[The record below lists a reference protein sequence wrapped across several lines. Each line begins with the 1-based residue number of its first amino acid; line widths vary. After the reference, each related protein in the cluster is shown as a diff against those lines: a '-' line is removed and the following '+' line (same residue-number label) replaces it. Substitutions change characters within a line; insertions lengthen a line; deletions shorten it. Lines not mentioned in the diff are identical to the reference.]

1 MSFLPSKKFPMYNT
15 LLQCCIS
22 FFQRYGKFLLLCL
35 VGFLTF
41 FCSYMR
47 IPVLPLFAVS
57 LGAGPAQVGLING
70 VFMLTTGVLSIPG
83 GLLAD
88 RFGRRQL
95 AVGGILAAA
104 VSSLLVAHCST
115 PSQVAA
121 VYVLFGI
128 ALAAFV
134 PSMLSQVADALP
146 PERLG
151 QAYGWYTT
159 AVYAA
164 ITLGPASGGLF
175 GKAVG
180 LRQVF
185 FLSGGMLLCVALF
198 AGCILPQSEL
208 KARPSPRA
216 VLGESFRLLG
226 NRCLLAG
233 LVASLGS
240 AFGFGIFVSFLPLH
254 AAAYGL
260 DPAQVGFVFAAQAL
274 TNVFGRVPVGM
285 ALDRIPLP
293 RIIAAGLFCFAF
305 GLSAIGTADSVVSLS
320 AWTVMLG
327 GGMALTYT
335 GVGALVAKAVP
346 PVQRGLAMGMYN
358 SSVYLGMMA
367 GSTSLGPFVATYGYG
382 RGFVIGGVL
391 ALVTARIF
399 LQTVPKEGV

>member
-1 MSFLPSKKFPMYNT
+1 YDT
-15 LLQCCIS
+15 LLQCCIY
-22 FFQRYGKFLLLCL
+22 FFHRYGKFLLLCL
-35 VGFLTF
+35 IGFLTF

-185 FLSGGMLLCVALF
+185 F
-198 AGCILPQSEL
+198 
-208 KARPSPRA
+208 
-216 VLGESFRLLG
+216 SFR
-226 NRCLLAG
+226 R
-233 LVASLGS
+233 
-240 AFGFGIFVSFLPLH
+240 H
-254 AAAYGL
+254 AALCGA
-260 DPAQVGFVFAAQAL
+260 
-274 TNVFGRVPVGM
+274 
-285 ALDRIPLP
+285 
-293 RIIAAGLFCFAF
+293 FC
-305 GLSAIGTADSVVSLS
+305 
-320 AWTVMLG
+320 
-327 GGMALTYT
+327 
-335 GVGALVAKAVP
+335 
-346 PVQRGLAMGMYN
+346 RMY
-358 SSVYLGMMA
+358 SSQKRA
-367 GSTSLGPFVATYGYG
+367 
-382 RGFVIGGVL
+382 
-391 ALVTARIF
+391 
-399 LQTVPKEGV
+399 